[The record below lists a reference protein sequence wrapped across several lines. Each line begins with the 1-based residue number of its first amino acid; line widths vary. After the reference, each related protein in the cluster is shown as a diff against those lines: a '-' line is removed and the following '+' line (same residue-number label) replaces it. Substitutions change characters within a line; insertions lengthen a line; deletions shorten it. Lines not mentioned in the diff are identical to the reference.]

1 MSAPVIYVAL
11 PVLHERE
18 NLEKLI
24 NCLSCQTF
32 PIKRLVICINNY
44 DHWWADSEKKISCE
58 DNLQS
63 LSFLENINDINIQ
76 IIDKTS
82 PGKGW
87 EAKRGGVGWARKVI
101 MDEIASCASDQD
113 IIISIDAD
121 TYYPEDYLE
130 KLVYTFKTEPNIH
143 GIATPYYHKLT
154 GDVTDR
160 LILRYEIYMRNY
172 LLNMIN
178 IKNPYAYTAIGSA
191 MAFPVWAYRKVG
203 GLTPVKSG
211 EDFYFMQK
219 LAKNGKIGNW
229 TDAVA
234 YPSPRFSDRV
244 LFGTGPALIKGNN
257 HDWSSY
263 PIYTHQSFLKVKD
276 TFDLFEKLMR
286 SDIEIPMSSF
296 LKKQFNN
303 NNIWGPL
310 RQNYKD
316 VKNFI
321 NACERKVDG
330 LRILQY
336 LRNERVQ
343 EIKNNETILL
353 ENLSLLY
360 PDDTLL
366 DEIIGLEDFSFE
378 QSSIEYLN
386 KIRDYL
392 FQKENVLRKSK
403 IVGGE

>member
-1 MSAPVIYVAL
+1 MSAPAIYIAL
-11 PVLHERE
+11 PILHERE
-18 NLEKLI
+18 NLERLM
-24 NCLSCQTF
+24 NCLSCQTQ

-44 DHWWADSEKKISCE
+44 DHWWADSMKKI
-58 DNLQS
+58 D
-63 LSFLENINDINIQ
+63 IQ

-101 MDEIASCASDQD
+101 MDEIASYASDQD
-113 IIISIDAD
+113 IIVSIDAD

-130 KLVYTFKTEPNIH
+130 KLVYTFKTEPGLYGLAI
-143 GIATPYYHKLT
+143 PYYHKLA
-154 GDVTDR
+154 GDETDR

-178 IKNPYAYTAIGSA
+178 IRNPYSYTAIGSA

-229 TDAVA
+229 TDTVA

-257 HDWSSY
+257 HDWNSY
-263 PIYTHQSFLKVKD
+263 PIYTYKSFLKVKD

-303 NNIWGPL
+303 NNIWEPL
-310 RQNYKD
+310 RLNYKD

-343 EIKNNETILL
+343 EIKNNETILF

>member
-1 MSAPVIYVAL
+1 MSAPAIYIAL
-11 PVLHERE
+11 PILHERE

-24 NCLSCQTF
+24 NCLSCQTH
-32 PIKRLVICINNY
+32 PIERLVVCINNY
-44 DHWWADSEKKISCE
+44 DHWWADSEKKNSCE

-63 LSFLENINDINIQ
+63 LSFLESFTDINIQ

-87 EAKRGGVGWARKVI
+87 EAKKGGVGWARKVV
-101 MDEIASCASDQD
+101 MDEIASEASDQD
-113 IIISIDAD
+113 IIVSIDAD

-130 KLVYTFKTEPNIH
+130 KLIDTFKSEPGLY
-143 GIATPYYHKLT
+143 GIAIPYYHRLA
-154 GDVTDR
+154 GDETDR

-172 LLNMIN
+172 LLNMLN
-178 IKNPYAYTAIGSA
+178 ISNRYAYTAIGSA
-191 MAFPVWAYRKVG
+191 MAFPVWAYKKAG

-211 EDFYFMQK
+211 EDFYFLQK
-219 LAKNGKIGNW
+219 LAKNGKISNW
-229 TDAVA
+229 TDTVA

-263 PIYTHQSFLKVKD
+263 PIYTHHSFIKVKD

-286 SDIEIPMSSF
+286 SDIEMPMSSF
-296 LKKQFNN
+296 LENQFNN
-303 NNIWGPL
+303 NNIWEPL

-321 NACERKVDG
+321 MACERKVDG

-336 LRNERVQ
+336 LRGERIL
-343 EIKNNETILL
+343 EIKTNEAILF
-353 ENLSLLY
+353 ENLFLLY
-360 PDDTLL
+360 PDDPLL
-366 DEIIGLEDFSFE
+366 AEIIQAEIFSFE
-378 QSSIEYLN
+378 QSSIQYLS

-392 FQKENVLRKSK
+392 FQKENLLRK
-403 IVGGE
+403 